1 VQVERPDADPN
12 TTGVSSETDQ
22 APQLVVWGTDVVVSK
37 CKEKF
42 KKFVLQ
48 FVDPNAEED
57 ERMEDM
63 NVNEP
68 LYLQKLH
75 EVCVYDWSF
84 SAGLP
89 AFWYHV

>member
-1 VQVERPDADPN
+1 MQVESLEADPN
-12 TTGVSSETDQ
+12 AVGPSSETDQ
-22 APQLVVWGTDVVVSK
+22 APQLVVWGTSVVVSQ

-75 EVCVYDWSF
+75 EVCIWEMSIP
-84 SAGLP
+84 G
-89 AFWYHV
+89 

>member
-1 VQVERPDADPN
+1 VGA
-12 TTGVSSETDQ
+12 SSETDQ
-22 APQLVVWGTDVVVSK
+22 APQLVVWGTNVVVSQ

-57 ERMEDM
+57 ERMEGMDL
-63 NVNEP
+63 NEP

-75 EVCVYDWSF
+75 EVCIWEMIIL
-84 SAGLP
+84 G
-89 AFWYHV
+89 

>member
-1 VQVERPDADPN
+1 
-12 TTGVSSETDQ
+12 
-22 APQLVVWGTDVVVSK
+22 VVVSK
-37 CKEKF
+37 FKEKL

-63 NVNEP
+63 NMNEP

-84 SAGLP
+84 LAGLP

>member
-1 VQVERPDADPN
+1 VGA
-12 TTGVSSETDQ
+12 SSETDQ
-22 APQLVVWGTDVVVSK
+22 APQLVVWGTNVVVSQ

-42 KKFVLQ
+42 RKFVLQ

-63 NVNEP
+63 NLNEP

-75 EVCVYDWSF
+75 EVCIWETGILGRRTLSPLV
-84 SAGLP
+84 P
-89 AFWYHV
+89 R